1 MAGPY
6 YPKTYR
12 AAASVNSAVL
22 RDEQCNLGHLV
33 FTNDGATECFL
44 KLYDSASAP
53 GTTDVP
59 VQRYWLPPT
68 TYNQGLAIGAGLK
81 FKNGL
86 AIRITDAIADDDAG
100 AVDADQVL
108 LNYSLD

>member
-12 AAASVNSAVL
+12 AAASVNSVVL

-81 FKNGL
+81 FAL
-86 AIRITDAIADDDAG
+86 PMPSPTTTPARWTRTR
-100 AVDADQVL
+100 
-108 LNYSLD
+108 YSSTTASIKCRN